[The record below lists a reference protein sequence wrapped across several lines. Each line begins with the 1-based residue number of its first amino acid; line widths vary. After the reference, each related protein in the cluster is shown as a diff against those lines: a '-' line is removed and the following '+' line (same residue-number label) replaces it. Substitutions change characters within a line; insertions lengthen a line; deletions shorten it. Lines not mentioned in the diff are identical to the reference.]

1 MSGMHR
7 MQSDHGHFGLLL
19 TRKLHVLMYVLLD
32 TNLVKQL
39 TLAVMWKASS
49 YGLVLSQEKM
59 TMMMM
64 MMLEAR
70 NFVVVIGENL
80 DDETRRKK
88 TEFLKRFVNIR
99 QRKKIL
105 VCLRCK
111 EPVVVLYIIQCLSN
125 VRHATRWHCFFCFT
139 KIQTLFF
146 CHQSSSSTTK

>member
-1 MSGMHR
+1 
-7 MQSDHGHFGLLL
+7 
-19 TRKLHVLMYVLLD
+19 
-32 TNLVKQL
+32 
-39 TLAVMWKASS
+39 
-49 YGLVLSQEKM
+49 
-59 TMMMM
+59 MMMM

-80 DDETRRKK
+80 DDETRRRK

-125 VRHATRWHCFFCFT
+125 VRHATRWHFFVLFYKDT
-139 KIQTLFF
+139 DSFFFATNHLPAQQNKKIVTEKAQGNVL
-146 CHQSSSSTTK
+146 CKDCG

>member
-1 MSGMHR
+1 M
-7 MQSDHGHFGLLL
+7 
-19 TRKLHVLMYVLLD
+19 
-32 TNLVKQL
+32 
-39 TLAVMWKASS
+39 
-49 YGLVLSQEKM
+49 
-59 TMMMM
+59 MMMM

-80 DDETRRKK
+80 DDETRRRK

-111 EPVVVLYIIQCLSN
+111 EPVVVLYITQVALFLLFYKDTDS
-125 VRHATRWHCFFCFT
+125 
-139 KIQTLFF
+139 FF